1 MSVKQISIEGN
12 NLHIELEEIS
22 SKIITKTMPLF
33 RPMLVTGI
41 TMFCRFI
48 IVVASLGRDKV
59 MEMQERAAQ
68 GEDIISI
75 CEAVGINVNALSQ
88 PFENIE
94 WPSDK
99 EMDEILGWLK

>member
-1 MSVKQISIEGN
+1 MVVSISIEGN

-33 RPMLVTGI
+33 GPMLAAWT

-48 IVVASLGRDKV
+48 VAVASLGRDKV
-59 MEMQERAAQ
+59 VEMQERAAQ

-75 CEAVGINVNALSQ
+75 CEAVGINIKPLSQ
-88 PFENIE
+88 PFEDIK

-99 EMDEILGWLK
+99 EMDEIMGWLK